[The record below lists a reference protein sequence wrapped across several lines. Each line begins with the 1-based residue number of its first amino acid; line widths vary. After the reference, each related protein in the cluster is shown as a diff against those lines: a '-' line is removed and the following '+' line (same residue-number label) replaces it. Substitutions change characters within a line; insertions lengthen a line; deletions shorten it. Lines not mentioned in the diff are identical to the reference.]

1 MRHGTD
7 REIDLLNVDAQVCL
21 EFVNRL
27 RCLIRQ
33 RPIQDSFGLRNKL
46 YVGFHVYRP
55 KYVGVAEHS
64 VLFRTQSL
72 LVSTPGAWS
81 GVGVPLTR
89 KLDGADTKT
98 SEEAVTFG
106 RESEYLPCQQSL
118 ESFMER
124 SLIDISA
131 LDVQVQE
138 QVAKYG
144 NVKDF
149 HVVLWR
155 QDPDTAGCNW
165 NARIERIRGGSSSD
179 LSWWDVVP
187 QMRERFNLN

>member
-1 MRHGTD
+1 ARSPPFAGSQTS
-7 REIDLLNVDAQVCL
+7 LLASHPLHASLWPPRITYQNPHQ
-21 EFVNRL
+21 N
-27 RCLIRQ
+27 
-33 RPIQDSFGLRNKL
+33 DSQEPRDYKANFN
-46 YVGFHVYRP
+46 
-55 KYVGVAEHS
+55 E
-64 VLFRTQSL
+64 L

-89 KLDGADTKT
+89 KLDVADTKA

-155 QDPDTAGCNW
+155 QDPDTAG
-165 NARIERIRGGSSSD
+165 
-179 LSWWDVVP
+179 
-187 QMRERFNLN
+187 